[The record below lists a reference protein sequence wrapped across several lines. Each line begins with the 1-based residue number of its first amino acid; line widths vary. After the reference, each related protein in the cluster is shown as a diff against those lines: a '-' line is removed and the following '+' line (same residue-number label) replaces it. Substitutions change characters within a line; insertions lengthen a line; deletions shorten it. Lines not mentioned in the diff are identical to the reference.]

1 LVKIQNDNEKAQRV
15 QLEKGAL
22 LEQRKVIQSQMRA
35 EKDELMRKFEMIQK
49 TGKIPP
55 ELADKIG
62 KDRLESLQNTNIDSS
77 HNNNTNNNNNTNSPP
92 FKSPNNTLVKPK
104 REQKSQPKTII
115 EESYKDQK
123 EQSQP
128 EQNNNPE
135 QLQKQ
140 KQNNEIIK
148 QNEK

>member
-104 REQKSQPKTII
+104 REQKSQPETII